1 MSQPEPTS
9 VQSETSLPELQI
21 KEFLTA
27 LAARTPAPG
36 GGSMTALTAAL
47 AAAQLRMVIAYTRG
61 KQKFSAFEHIL
72 EDYDARLTRAGIL
85 LCELMQ
91 EDKAAYGALSP
102 YMKIPLAQRHADPK
116 YSAVVAAT
124 IGIPRAV
131 GVTAA
136 NIVEAAEILR
146 DKVNNMLISD
156 LGVAAG
162 TAIAAVESAE
172 FNVLV
177 NLPLLE
183 NTTAA
188 QAIALSLIELRQAS
202 RRRYRLISETL
213 LKNLSAAFLL
223 ESHDRTCGTTHNDR
237 W

>member
-1 MSQPEPTS
+1 MSQPETTNLLS
-9 VQSETSLPELQI
+9 DRALPELPVR
-21 KEFLTA
+21 EFLAA

-61 KQKFSAFEHIL
+61 KPKFSAYEQIL
-72 EDYDARLTRAGIL
+72 ADYDARLARAGEI

-91 EDKAAYGALSP
+91 EDKAAYEALNP
-102 YMKIPLAQRHADPK
+102 FMKMPLAQRHADPR
-116 YSAVVAAT
+116 YPAVVAAAVR
-124 IGIPRAV
+124 IPQAV

-146 DKVNNMLISD
+146 DKVSKMLISD

-162 TAIAAVESAE
+162 TAMAAVESAE

-183 NTTAA
+183 DTAA
-188 QAIALSLIELRQAS
+188 AKSIASSLTELRQGS
-202 RRRYRLISETL
+202 RRRYRLISEAL
-213 LKNLSAAFLL
+213 LQNLSAALIN
-223 ESHDRTCGTTHNDR
+223 E
-237 W
+237 

>member
-1 MSQPEPTS
+1 MSQAESTK
-9 VQSETSLPELQI
+9 LPLDI
-21 KEFLTA
+21 PLPDMPVKEFLAA

-61 KQKFSAFEHIL
+61 KPKFSAFEKIL
-72 EDYDARLTRAGIL
+72 EDYDARLARAGVL

-91 EDKAAYGALSP
+91 EDKAAYEALNP
-102 YMKIPLAQRHADPK
+102 YMKMPVEERHADPK
-116 YSAVVAAT
+116 YSALVAAA
-124 IGIPRAV
+124 ISIPQAV

-136 NIVEAAEILR
+136 NIIEAAEILR
-146 DKVNNMLISD
+146 DKVNTMLISD

-162 TAIAAVESAE
+162 TAMAAVESAE

-183 NTTAA
+183 NPPAA
-188 QAIALSLIELRQAS
+188 KAIALSLIELRQES

-213 LKNLSAAFLL
+213 LNSLSAAFLQATGKNA
-223 ESHDRTCGTTHNDR
+223 EAKT
-237 W
+237 

>member
-1 MSQPEPTS
+1 MSQTEPTHL
-9 VQSETSLPELQI
+9 TSDTALPELPVQ
-21 KEFLTA
+21 EFLAA

-61 KQKFSAFEHIL
+61 KPKFSAFEHIL
-72 EDYDARLTRAGIL
+72 TDYDARLMRAGEI

-91 EDKAAYGALSP
+91 EDKAAYEALNP
-102 YMKIPLAQRHADPK
+102 FMKMPLAQRRADPR
-116 YSAVVAAT
+116 YSAVVTAA
-124 IGIPRAV
+124 IGIPQAV

-136 NIVEAAEILR
+136 QIVEAADILQ
-146 DKVNNMLISD
+146 DKVNKMLISD

-162 TAIAAVESAE
+162 TAMAAVESAN

-183 NTTAA
+183 DTAA
-188 QAIALSLIELRQAS
+188 AKSIALSLFELRQES
-202 RRRYRLISETL
+202 RRRYRLISEML
-213 LKNLSAAFLL
+213 LNNLSDAFL
-223 ESHDRTCGTTHNDR
+223 HPADRS
-237 W
+237 

>member
-1 MSQPEPTS
+1 MSQPESTK
-9 VQSETSLPELQI
+9 LPLDI
-21 KEFLTA
+21 PLPDMPAKEFLAA

-61 KQKFSAFEHIL
+61 KPKFSAFEKIL

-91 EDKAAYGALSP
+91 EDKAAYEALNP
-102 YMKIPLAQRHADPK
+102 YMKMPVEKRHADPK
-116 YSAVVAAT
+116 YSALVAAA
-124 IGIPRAV
+124 ISIPQAV

-146 DKVNNMLISD
+146 DKVNTMLISD

-162 TAIAAVESAE
+162 TAMAAVESAE

-183 NTTAA
+183 NPAA
-188 QAIALSLIELRQAS
+188 AKAIALSLIELRQES

-213 LKNLSAAFLL
+213 LNSLSATFLQATL
-223 ESHDRTCGTTHNDR
+223 ED
-237 W
+237 

>member
-1 MSQPEPTS
+1 MNHPAPTKLPS
-9 VQSETSLPELQI
+9 DIALPDLTVQ
-21 KEFLTA
+21 EFLNA

-61 KQKFSAFEHIL
+61 KPKFSAFEKIL
-72 EDYDARLTRAGIL
+72 EDYDARLARAGEI

-91 EDKAAYGALSP
+91 EDKAAFEALNP
-102 YMKIPLAQRHADPK
+102 FMKIPLVQRRADPK
-116 YSAVVAAT
+116 YSAVVAAA
-124 IGIPRAV
+124 IGIPQAV

-146 DKVNNMLISD
+146 DKVNTMLISD

-162 TAIAAVESAE
+162 TAMAAVESAE

-183 NTTAA
+183 DAA
-188 QAIALSLIELRQAS
+188 AAKSIALSLIELRQKS
-202 RRRYRLISETL
+202 RQRYRHISETL
-213 LKNLSAAFLL
+213 LNNLSATLL
-223 ESHDRTCGTTHNDR
+223 EAADKNVGVRG
-237 W
+237 

>member
-1 MSQPEPTS
+1 MSQPETTNLLS
-9 VQSETSLPELQI
+9 DRALPELPVR
-21 KEFLTA
+21 EFLAA

-36 GGSMTALTAAL
+36 GGAMTALTAAL

-61 KQKFSAFEHIL
+61 KPKFSAYEQIL
-72 EDYDARLTRAGIL
+72 ADYDARLARAGEI

-91 EDKAAYGALSP
+91 EDKAAYEALNP
-102 YMKIPLAQRHADPK
+102 FMKMPLAQRHADPR
-116 YSAVVAAT
+116 YPAVVAAAVR
-124 IGIPRAV
+124 IPQAV

-146 DKVNNMLISD
+146 DKVSKMLISD

-162 TAIAAVESAE
+162 TAMAAVESAE

-183 NTTAA
+183 DTAA
-188 QAIALSLIELRQAS
+188 AKSIASSLTELRQGS
-202 RRRYRLISETL
+202 RRRYRLISEEL
-213 LKNLSAAFLL
+213 LQNLSAALIN
-223 ESHDRTCGTTHNDR
+223 E
-237 W
+237 

>member
-1 MSQPEPTS
+1 MNQPDLTKLPSDIALPDLS
-9 VQSETSLPELQI
+9 VQ
-21 KEFLTA
+21 EFLNA

-61 KQKFSAFEHIL
+61 KPKFSVFEHIL
-72 EDYDARLTRAGIL
+72 EDYDARLARAGEI

-91 EDKAAYGALSP
+91 EDKAAYEALNP
-102 YMKIPLAQRHADPK
+102 FMKMPLAQRHADPR
-116 YSAVVAAT
+116 YSAVVAAA

-131 GVTAA
+131 GVAAA
-136 NIVEAAEILR
+136 NIIEAAEILR
-146 DKVNNMLISD
+146 DKVNQMLISD

-162 TAIAAVESAE
+162 TAMAAVESAE

-183 NTTAA
+183 DAA
-188 QAIALSLIELRQAS
+188 AARSIVLSLIELRQKS
-202 RRRYRLISETL
+202 RQQYRHISETL
-213 LKNLSAAFLL
+213 LKNLSAAF
-223 ESHDRTCGTTHNDR
+223 SHATGASALFQP
-237 W
+237 